1 MAKLSLRAVQK
12 LTCKKRDAWWTVFLV
27 DPLATRLLMVLA
39 RFRFITPNGVTWA
52 ALFAGLASAGF
63 FYRGD
68 TTSLVIGALLYHFS
82 FVLDCIDG
90 KLARLKGNGSVFG
103 GWLDY
108 VFDRVRVLACAL
120 ALMGGQYLRT
130 DDARF
135 LLAALGVVFLDM
147 LRYLDALQ
155 IYKMRQSMRAKLER
169 TAAERAEAE
178 RARRDA
184 RGEGRLVF
192 MEDLLRD
199 NPATPVETLRAE
211 AEAPVV
217 DLHEQFRDQ
226 FPWYTRVRRAML
238 RTRIRPHLFSGI
250 EFQMF
255 VFIVGPLLGRILW
268 TTAASAAL
276 LLAFELFIMYKFWL
290 STRDFNRV
298 VRDMATERNV
308 SAPAPDLA
316 PDPTP
321 AADPAPAAWT
331 EDAWPV
337 PDAPLAPGI
346 PSQPRH
352 GAEDQDHFPSREER
366 LGFPHQERYE
376 RYDPYQQPEPQ
387 PQYEQYEQ
395 YQQYEPYPDPAS
407 YEPYEQPAAT
417 AHDSWFEPYS
427 EPAPGPY
434 AQPYPQHTH
443 TQHPSPQ
450 YPEYQTQP
458 HAQPQPWTDGGFAR

>member
-1 MAKLSLRAVQK
+1 MAELSLRAVQK

-27 DPLATRLLMVLA
+27 DPMATRLLMVVA
-39 RFRFITPNGVTWA
+39 RFRFITPDRVTWA
-52 ALFAGLASAGF
+52 ALFVGLASAGF
-63 FYRGD
+63 FLKGD
-68 TTSLVIGALLYHFS
+68 TTSLVVGALLYHFS

-108 VFDRVRVLACAL
+108 VFDRIRVLACAL

-130 DDARF
+130 DDPRF
-135 LLAALGVVFLDM
+135 LLAAVGVVFLDM

-169 TAAERAEAE
+169 TAAERAAAE
-178 RARRDA
+178 RAERDA

-199 NPATPVETLRAE
+199 NPATSVETLRAE

-226 FPWYTRVRRAML
+226 FPWYTRVRQAML

-268 TTAASAAL
+268 TTAASAAM

-298 VRDMATERNV
+298 VRDMTATP
-308 SAPAPDLA
+308 SAAA
-316 PDPTP
+316 PDP
-321 AADPAPAAWT
+321 AADWSEAASVPAWT
-331 EDAWPV
+331 TPGV
-337 PDAPLAPGI
+337 PLAAGI
-346 PSQPRH
+346 PGQARH
-352 GAEDQDHFPSREER
+352 GVEDRFPSREER
-366 LGFPHQERYE
+366 LGFPHHG
-376 RYDPYQQPEPQ
+376 
-387 PQYEQYEQ
+387 Q
-395 YQQYEPYPDPAS
+395 YQQYEPYEQYQQYD
-407 YEPYEQPAAT
+407 PYEQYQDHTSYAPQEQPAEP
-417 AHDSWFEPYS
+417 AHASWFEPYGDS
-427 EPAPGPY
+427 HPDPYAQHPY
-434 AQPYPQHTH
+434 AQP
-443 TQHPSPQ
+443 PSPQ
-450 YPEYQTQP
+450 YPEYPTRP

>member
-1 MAKLSLRAVQK
+1 MANLSLRAVQK

-27 DPLATRLLMVLA
+27 DPLATRLLMVVA
-39 RFRFITPNGVTWA
+39 RFRFITPDGVTWA
-52 ALFAGLASAGF
+52 ALFVGLASAGF
-63 FYRGD
+63 FLKGD
-68 TTSLVIGALLYHFS
+68 TTSLVVGALLYHIS
-82 FVLDCIDG
+82 FVLDCVDG

-108 VFDRVRVLACAL
+108 VFDRIRVLCCAL

-130 DDARF
+130 DDPRF

-155 IYKMRQSMRAKLER
+155 IYKMRQSMRTKLER

-178 RARRDA
+178 RAERDA
-184 RGEGRLVF
+184 RSEGRLVF

-226 FPWYTRVRRAML
+226 FPWYSRVRRAML

-268 TTAASAAL
+268 TTVASAAL

-298 VRDMATERNV
+298 VRDMATV
-308 SAPAPDLA
+308 VASSAPHS
-316 PDPTP
+316 TP
-321 AADPAPAAWT
+321 AWAEPASPTAPAS
-331 EDAWPV
+331 V
-337 PDAPLAPGI
+337 PFWVTPEAPLAAGI
-346 PSQPRH
+346 PSQSQH
-352 GAEDQDHFPSREER
+352 GAEDHFPSREER
-366 LGFPHQERYE
+366 LGFPHHEQYQQYDSYGQQHQPQYQQ
-376 RYDPYQQPEPQ
+376 YDPYGQHQ
-387 PQYEQYEQ
+387 PQYEQYRNHT
-395 YQQYEPYPDPAS
+395 S
-407 YEPYEQPAAT
+407 YEQPFAT

-427 EPAPGPY
+427 EPDPDPH
-434 AQPYPQHTH
+434 PQA
-443 TQHPSPQ
+443 PSPQ

-458 HAQPQPWTDGGFAR
+458 YAQPQPWADGGFA